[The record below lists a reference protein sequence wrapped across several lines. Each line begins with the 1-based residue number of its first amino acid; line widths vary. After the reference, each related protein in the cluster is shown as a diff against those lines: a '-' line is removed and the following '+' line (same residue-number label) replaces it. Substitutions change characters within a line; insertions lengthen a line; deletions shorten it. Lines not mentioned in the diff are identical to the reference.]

1 MKKLALPAFL
11 AVLSLHPLALAQG
24 APPPAPESTAEPAT
38 LELTLEGALRLAR
51 QSSPA
56 ALTAPLVVREAEAG
70 RVEASIFPRHNPL
83 LELELGPRLIAD
95 DPQGVVFSV
104 GLSQNLDLGG
114 GASARLKRV
123 DALVDLAHA
132 DADTAMQKTLRA
144 VGHATYRGLWAQ
156 ERLALAEEAERIA
169 RSVLG
174 ATKKRID
181 AGDATALELNVSK
194 GAFARAVADRTSAEA
209 TVEQSKGE
217 LRALLGLSS
226 TASFVLKGSLAHGLK
241 VDLTSLKK
249 GAQGRG
255 ELLALAAD
263 VALAEADSDL
273 AGALA
278 APQMSFGARYE
289 LEDTSQHTILGT
301 LTMTLPIFDHAQGLA
316 AQAEA
321 KAARAKVELAA
332 QKSQVDAE
340 VETATRVARKRA
352 EASEAFAEAKGVESL
367 EQNLALAIKGYQAG
381 ESGLSDLLLVR
392 RELLETEASRID
404 RLLELR
410 SAEIDVLYAAGRL
423 P

>member
-1 MKKLALPAFL
+1 M
-11 AVLSLHPLALAQG
+11 
-24 APPPAPESTAEPAT
+24 
-38 LELTLEGALRLAR
+38 
-51 QSSPA
+51 
-56 ALTAPLVVREAEAG
+56 
-70 RVEASIFPRHNPL
+70 
-83 LELELGPRLIAD
+83 
-95 DPQGVVFSV
+95 
-104 GLSQNLDLGG
+104 
-114 GASARLKRV
+114 

-169 RSVLG
+169 KSVLG

-241 VDLTSLKK
+241 VDLASLKK

-301 LTMTLPIFDHAQGLA
+301 LSMTLPIFDHAQGLA

-321 KAARAKVELAA
+321 KAARAKTELAA
-332 QKSQVDAE
+332 QKAQVDAE
-340 VETATRVARKRA
+340 VETATRVAAKRA
-352 EASEAFAEAKGVESL
+352 EASDAFAEAKGVESL

-410 SAEIDVLYAAGRL
+410 SAEIEMLYAAGRL